1 MNNDREEEQHQLM
14 LIMYKGQKEEMRM
27 YKGMRKG
34 AVVTIANEQRIEK
47 KSSLFKEEEQQQL
60 ANENEQITQNKNSSK
75 CCK

>member
-47 KSSLFKEEEQQQL
+47 KSSLFKEEE
-60 ANENEQITQNKNSSK
+60 
-75 CCK
+75 